1 LIQEQA
7 MRFTFFAATVASVLS
22 LAALAPAADVG
33 VIPKLADLAAMKP
46 VPSATFV
53 PRPFEVET
61 LKAGAPAQRSN
72 WVMPGQRE
80 RYGHA
85 VGLVEAPIATVRA
98 QVSAFAQY
106 KDLVPSKFNTA
117 RVVRKKAP
125 ETDLY
130 VQVPLKIGG
139 IVLWGVTRFQ
149 ALHPVEGSDEGGGEV
164 EVLEGR
170 LLTGNFSQF
179 HLVWTLKAV
188 DETHTALSCDMLLG
202 LDVPAPQ
209 GAVDE
214 ELRDACG
221 QGVDAV
227 LEKSKGVAAKGA
239 EAKK

>member
-1 LIQEQA
+1 
-7 MRFTFFAATVASVLS
+7 MRPIVFATILLSSLVVASP
-22 LAALAPAADVG
+22 APAADAG
-33 VIPKLADLAAMKP
+33 SIPKLADLAAMKP
-46 VPSATFV
+46 VATAVFV
-53 PRPFEVET
+53 PRPFEVDG
-61 LKAGAPAQRSN
+61 LKDGSPAVRSN

-85 VGLVEAPIATVRA
+85 VALIDAPIASVLA
-98 QVSAFAQY
+98 QVSSFAHY
-106 KDLVPSKFNTA
+106 KELVPSKFNTA

-139 IVLWGVTRFQ
+139 IVLWGVTRFM
-149 ALHPVEGSDEGGGEV
+149 AAHAVESSDEGGGDV
-164 EVLEGR
+164 EVLEGK

-179 HLVWTLKAV
+179 HLIWTLKSV
-188 DETHTALSCDMLLG
+188 DATHTALACDMLLG

-221 QGVDAV
+221 QGVD
-227 LEKSKGVAAKGA
+227 GVATRVAVA
-239 EAKK
+239 EKARAGKK

>member
-1 LIQEQA
+1 
-7 MRFTFFAATVASVLS
+7 MRSIFFSATLASI
-22 LAALAPAADVG
+22 LAVSALAPAADVG
-33 VIPKLADLAAMKP
+33 TIPKLADLAAMKP
-46 VPSATFV
+46 VPAAAFV
-53 PRPFEVET
+53 PRPFEVASLEP
-61 LKAGAPAQRSN
+61 GAAAVRSN
-72 WVMPGQRE
+72 WVMPGQKE

-85 VGLVEAPIATVRA
+85 VALIDAPIATVRG
-98 QVSAFAQY
+98 QVAAFGSY

-139 IVLWGVTRFQ
+139 IVLWGVTRWQ
-149 ALHPVEGSDEGGGEV
+149 APRAVEGTDEGGGEV

-170 LLTGNFSQF
+170 LLTGNFAQF
-179 HLVWTLKAV
+179 HLVWTMKAI
-188 DETHTALSCDMLLG
+188 DERRTALACDMLLG

-209 GAVDE
+209 SAVDE

-227 LEKSKGVAAKGA
+227 VEKAKLVAAKAA
-239 EAKK
+239 ETRR

>member
-1 LIQEQA
+1 
-7 MRFTFFAATVASVLS
+7 MRLPVFATVIVSSLV
-22 LAALAPAADVG
+22 LAASAPAADVG
-33 VIPKLADLAAMKP
+33 AIPKLAELAAMKP
-46 VPSATFV
+46 VATATFV
-53 PRPFEVET
+53 PRPFEDEG
-61 LKAGAPAQRSN
+61 LQAGAPALRSN

-85 VGLVEAPIATVRA
+85 VAVLDAPVAAVRA
-98 QVSAFAQY
+98 QVGSFAQY
-106 KDLVPSKFNTA
+106 KELVPSKFNTA

-139 IVLWGVTRFQ
+139 IVLWGVTRWM
-149 ALHPVEGSDEGGGEV
+149 AAHPVESTDEGGGEV

-179 HLVWTLKAV
+179 HLIWTMKSIDA
-188 DETHTALSCDMLLG
+188 THTALACDMLLG

-209 GAVDE
+209 SAVDE

-227 LEKSKGVAAKGA
+227 AEKLKAKTA
-239 EAKK
+239 SEKK

>member
-1 LIQEQA
+1 
-7 MRFTFFAATVASVLS
+7 MRSTVFAAILSATILHAVASAAGDAGS
-22 LAALAPAADVG
+22 IPRLAE
-33 VIPKLADLAAMKP
+33 LAAMKP
-46 VPSATFV
+46 VAAAAFV

-61 LKAGAPAQRSN
+61 LEVGAPALRSN

-85 VGLVEAPIATVRA
+85 VALVDAHIAAVRA
-98 QVSAFAQY
+98 QVSSFAQY
-106 KDLVPSKFNTA
+106 KELVPSKFNTA

-130 VQVPLKIGG
+130 VQVPLKVGG
-139 IVLWGVTRFQ
+139 IVLWGVARFVS
-149 ALHPVEGSDEGGGEV
+149 ARPMEGTDEGGGTV

-170 LLTGNFSQF
+170 LLTGNFAQF
-179 HLVWTLKAV
+179 HLIWTMKPV
-188 DETHTALSCDMLLG
+188 DEGRTAFACDMLLG
-202 LDVPAPQ
+202 LDLPAPQ

-227 LEKSKGVAAKGA
+227 VERLKLAATKAA
-239 EAKK
+239 EPKAVEARK

>member
-1 LIQEQA
+1 MRSTLISA
-7 MRFTFFAATVASVLS
+7 AFATVFGLATLAS
-22 LAALAPAADVG
+22 AGDVG
-33 VIPKLADLAAMKP
+33 VVPKLADLAAMKP

-53 PRPFEVET
+53 PRPFEVDG
-61 LKAGAPAQRSN
+61 LKAGGPAVRSN

-85 VGLVEAPIATVRA
+85 VGLVEAPIAVVRA
-98 QVSAFAQY
+98 QVSMFAQY

-149 ALHPVEGSDEGGGEV
+149 AMHPIEGSDEGGGEV

-188 DETHTALSCDMLLG
+188 DETHTALACDMLLG

-227 LEKSKGVAAKGA
+227 LEKSKLVAAKVV